1 GEPAPSALPGDA
13 HMKTGSTTLCV
24 VTVLAGCTLNS
35 STPLTSWGKKD
46 VSMLDYRT
54 DAGQCA
60 LIAATF
66 ETGENGAR
74 TAGGING
81 QNSAVPVQGASG
93 SSAAPGS
100 INGGGSA
107 SVGTPILGDNKY
119 RDSAPA
125 DLVNRAAIQQRS
137 TEMSAQRARV
147 DALKFCLVN
156 RGYTEF
162 RLSPEQRR
170 ALHQLPEGS
179 DERREYL
186 FKLGTD
192 PAVLTT
198 QAVVHD

>member
-1 GEPAPSALPGDA
+1 V
-13 HMKTGSTTLCV
+13 KTFSSTLCV
-24 VTVLAGCTLNS
+24 VMLLVGCSVNG
-35 STPLTSWGKKD
+35 STPVTSWGKKD

-66 ETGENGAR
+66 ENGENGAR

-81 QNSAVPVQGASG
+81 QNSAVPAQGVSG
-93 SSAAPGS
+93 SSTAPGS

-107 SVGTPILGDNKY
+107 TRGTPILGDSNY

-137 TEMSAQRARV
+137 QEMSAQRARL
-147 DALKFCLVN
+147 DALKSCLVN

-162 RLSPEQRR
+162 QLSPEQRR
-170 ALHQLPEGS
+170 KLAKLPEGS
-179 DERREYL
+179 EERREYL
-186 FKLGTD
+186 HQLGTD
-192 PAVLTT
+192 PEILTR
-198 QAVVHD
+198 QAIRPH

>member
-1 GEPAPSALPGDA
+1 
-13 HMKTGSTTLCV
+13 MKTLTSTLCAV
-24 VTVLAGCTLNS
+24 AALAGCSVNG
-35 STPLTSWGKKD
+35 STPVTSWGKKD

-60 LIAATF
+60 LIATTY
-66 ETGENGAR
+66 ENGDNGAR

-81 QNSAVPVQGASG
+81 QNSAVPAQGVSG

-125 DLVNRAAIQQRS
+125 DFVNRAALQQRGL
-137 TEMSAQRARV
+137 EMTAQRARV
-147 DALKFCLVN
+147 EALKSCLVN

-162 RLSPEQRR
+162 RLSPAQRK
-170 ALHQLPEGS
+170 ALDKLAEGS

-186 FKLGTD
+186 YKLGTD
-192 PAVLTT
+192 PEVLTT
-198 QAVVHD
+198 QAVVHR

>member
-1 GEPAPSALPGDA
+1 MSA
-13 HMKTGSTTLCV
+13 LCV
-24 VTVLAGCTLNS
+24 VAALAGCSVNG

-66 ETGENGAR
+66 ENGENGAR
-74 TAGGING
+74 TAGGISG
-81 QNSAVPVQGASG
+81 QNSAAPAQGVSG
-93 SSAAPGS
+93 SGVSPGN
-100 INGGGSA
+100 ITGGGNA
-107 SVGTPILGDNKY
+107 TRGTPILGNSNY

-137 TEMSAQRARV
+137 QEMSAQRARL

-162 RLSPEQRR
+162 RLSPAQRR
-170 ALHQLPEGS
+170 TLDNLPEGS

-186 FKLGTD
+186 YKLGTD
-192 PAVLTT
+192 PEVLTN
-198 QAVVHD
+198 QAVTHP

>member
-1 GEPAPSALPGDA
+1 VKPFWS
-13 HMKTGSTTLCV
+13 TLCV
-24 VTVLAGCTLNS
+24 AVIAGCSINGS
-35 STPLTSWGKKD
+35 APLTSWGKKD

-81 QNSAVPVQGASG
+81 QNSAVPAQGVSG
-93 SSAAPGS
+93 SSSAPGS
-100 INGGGSA
+100 IHGGGSA
-107 SVGTPILGDNKY
+107 TRGTPILGDSKY

-137 TEMSAQRARV
+137 QEMSAQHSRV
-147 DALKFCLVN
+147 EALKSCLLN

-162 RLSPEQRR
+162 RLSAEQRR
-170 ALHQLPEGS
+170 ELDQLPEGS
-179 DERREYL
+179 EERRAYL
-186 FKLGTD
+186 YGLGTD
-192 PAVLTT
+192 PEILTR
-198 QAVVHD
+198 QAVARD